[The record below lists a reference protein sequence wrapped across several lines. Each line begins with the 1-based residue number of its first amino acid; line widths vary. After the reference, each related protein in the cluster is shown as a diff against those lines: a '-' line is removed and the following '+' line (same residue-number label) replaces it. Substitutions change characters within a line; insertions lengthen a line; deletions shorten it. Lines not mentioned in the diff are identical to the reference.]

1 MGWEGVSQGVK
12 NGGRKYQPRFTIA
25 FKSGLSEVL
34 LKDEYVFS
42 EPVQMKD
49 NFVLDFKDLMISI
62 YRWKMI
68 LGQALHDTPRLS
80 PSTNIIKVGFM

>member
-49 NFVLDFKDLMISI
+49 NYVICIKEPRIQSESVSSHWKD
-62 YRWKMI
+62 
-68 LGQALHDTPRLS
+68 
-80 PSTNIIKVGFM
+80 V